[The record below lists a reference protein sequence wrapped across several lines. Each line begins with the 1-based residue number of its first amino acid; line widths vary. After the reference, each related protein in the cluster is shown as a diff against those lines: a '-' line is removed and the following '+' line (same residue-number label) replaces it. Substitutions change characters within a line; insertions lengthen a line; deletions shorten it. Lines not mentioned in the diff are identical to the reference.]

1 MTATDPADGGRTA
14 TDRLATTEPAGR
26 RTTIA
31 DPAGD
36 RRTAAGR
43 TAAEAKAGAV
53 AKGGLELA
61 SGSAGTGDARRHEEG
76 DG

>member
-1 MTATDPADGGRTA
+1 VAPAAGRTTIADPAGGRMTATDPADGGRTA
-14 TDRLATTEPAGR
+14 VGR
-26 RTTIA
+26 M
-31 DPAGD
+31 
-36 RRTAAGR
+36 
-43 TAAEAKAGAV
+43 AAEAKAGAV